1 MESEIHKELIFDYFG
16 RKASPMQRQR
26 IAQWLQQKA
35 NEEQYYAWLEEW
47 ERNNLQYLAPTEAAH
62 RQYVTFLE
70 EQSDQTTD
78 AETDQLTASGS
89 NWFRR
94 SWLIAATAV
103 LILGVC
109 TFLLRNQLL
118 YKTYETA
125 FGESR
130 SLQLTDGST
139 VILHANSRLRLPR
152 WGFGQFSREVW
163 LRGEANFSVTH
174 TRTNQPFV
182 VKTTKNVEVL
192 VLGTEFTVFA
202 RNRGT
207 KVALS
212 RGRVKLNYQEGTTA
226 HQLLM
231 KPGQLVALDAG
242 NHLASNVIKPPELR
256 PAWHDKRFVFD
267 EIPLWEVAIM
277 LKESYGLVVEIRD
290 PELASRVLMG
300 SLRADNAD
308 QLLQSISELLDIN
321 VIREGNRV
329 QLQNH

>member
-16 RKASPMQRQR
+16 RKASPLQRQR
-26 IAQWLQQKA
+26 IAHWLLQQA

-47 ERNNLQYLAPTEAAH
+47 ERTNPQYVAPTEAAH

-70 EQSDQTTD
+70 QQPDQATD
-78 AETDQLTASGS
+78 AETDQLTATGP
-89 NWFRR
+89 NWFRQN
-94 SWLIAATAV
+94 WLIAATAV
-103 LILGVC
+103 LLLGMC

-125 FGESR
+125 YGESR
-130 SLQLTDGST
+130 PLQLADGST
-139 VILHANSRLRLPR
+139 VILRANSRLRLPR

-163 LRGEANFSVTH
+163 LKGEANFSVTH
-174 TRTNQPFV
+174 TQTHQPFV
-182 VKTTKNVEVL
+182 VKTIKNVEVL

-202 RNRGT
+202 RSRGT
-207 KVALS
+207 KVTLS
-212 RGRVKLNYQEGTTA
+212 RGRVKLNYQEGATA
-226 HQLLM
+226 RQLVM

-242 NHLASNVIKPPELR
+242 NHLASNVTKPPELR
-256 PAWHDKRFVFD
+256 PVWHDKRFVFD
-267 EIPLWEVAIM
+267 ETPLWEVAIM
-277 LKESYGLVVEIRD
+277 LKESYGLAVEIRD